1 LSAMSRHVPDNW
13 DHYLQP
19 VLFAYRTTPHSATGV
34 SPFLLSLGRQPN
46 LPTQSI
52 FGRDPIDT
60 DPITVFDYLAN
71 LESTLKTVY
80 NKAGINIKQA
90 QAASKRKY
98 DFSAKEDQWEVGD
111 IVWWYNQR
119 TKRGNLYKL
128 ARCYTGPMR
137 IKELRNQIAILEYID
152 KGTQKT
158 EKVHLDKL
166 SRAYNCYSNEVATV
180 TTFASNGFTQ
190 ITNHAFIPTRKP
202 VTTVVKT
209 RPDGGIDLQKATV
222 SDEASKYRSDSL
234 ASAVVGYISQQ
245 KFEKVII
252 LSQT

>member
-1 LSAMSRHVPDNW
+1 VVGTAVPDQKATTLAYALINHVFCRVGPAKVILSDLGQNLLSAVFKEMCKFFGIKRIYTTAYNPKGNGAIEKFHHTLDDLLSAMARHVPENW

-19 VLFAYRTTPHSATGV
+19 ALFAYRTTPHSATGV

-90 QAASKRKY
+90 QAASKKKY

-111 IVWWYNQR
+111 VVW
-119 TKRGNLYKL
+119 
-128 ARCYTGPMR
+128 
-137 IKELRNQIAILEYID
+137 
-152 KGTQKT
+152 
-158 EKVHLDKL
+158 
-166 SRAYNCYSNEVATV
+166 
-180 TTFASNGFTQ
+180 
-190 ITNHAFIPTRKP
+190 
-202 VTTVVKT
+202 
-209 RPDGGIDLQKATV
+209 
-222 SDEASKYRSDSL
+222 
-234 ASAVVGYISQQ
+234 
-245 KFEKVII
+245 
-252 LSQT
+252 

>member
-1 LSAMSRHVPDNW
+1 M
-13 DHYLQP
+13 QP
-19 VLFAYRTTPHSATGV
+19 ALFAYRTTPHSTTGV

-111 IVWWYNQR
+111 VVWWYNQR

-209 RPDGGIDLQKATV
+209 
-222 SDEASKYRSDSL
+222 
-234 ASAVVGYISQQ
+234 
-245 KFEKVII
+245 
-252 LSQT
+252 